1 MSIRKHRKGQKYMYS
16 TQLFV
21 AIVTASIVILT
32 VGLVTLYGVSG
43 RTVMEINNEMKKS
56 TAETCAETVDRE
68 FSHINDVIHAVFLQD
83 ETLAQLTQDA
93 SKIPSSFTVIRHAM
107 LSAISYSDRISCM
120 GIYDNLKGAVNTKS
134 GLDLPYSDYES
145 CRDYFGSLPEAAQ
158 WQNSTWY
165 FCEKEPVQL
174 SMASSN
180 QGRAIV
186 NYRELTPMTES
197 TPKKL
202 CMVLYLSESKLC
214 DLYSYMGQGSCIL
227 SAKGTVISAV
237 DKSLIGQPA
246 DEQTLEQLEKNERKS
261 FVVRS
266 GNAQYRFFNY
276 LPTISAW
283 LVTSAG
289 SESLRAS
296 QRLLTL
302 AAAATALVGL
312 FISVATAR
320 FLSSRLAQPLVQLKQ
335 TMLRV
340 ERGDLTARSNLNR
353 SDEIGYLGD
362 SFNLL
367 MESLLAQFSEL
378 SREQDLRKESEMRLL
393 QAQIN
398 PHLLYNTLDSALY
411 LIEDGDGRH
420 AAQILEELS
429 RFFKLSLQSGNRI
442 VTLDTELQHV
452 DAYLNLQNLCR
463 MKNFTLQ
470 TDVPPELR
478 EQPMLHMLLQPIVEN
493 SVLHGFEGNFSDG
506 TISIRACRAGRFL
519 VVTVRDDGVGMDEAE
534 LQALRKRIASPEPGD
549 GSFALWNIARR
560 IGMFYGPEGEVT
572 VSSEFG
578 EYTAVTI
585 RIPLNKDGGA
595 EHV

>member
-174 SMASSN
+174 SMDSSN

-227 SAKGTVISAV
+227 SAKGTLVKFRALCE
-237 DKSLIGQPA
+237 KYSLAP
-246 DEQTLEQLEKNERKS
+246 
-261 FVVRS
+261 
-266 GNAQYRFFNY
+266 
-276 LPTISAW
+276 
-283 LVTSAG
+283 
-289 SESLRAS
+289 
-296 QRLLTL
+296 
-302 AAAATALVGL
+302 
-312 FISVATAR
+312 
-320 FLSSRLAQPLVQLKQ
+320 
-335 TMLRV
+335 
-340 ERGDLTARSNLNR
+340 
-353 SDEIGYLGD
+353 
-362 SFNLL
+362 
-367 MESLLAQFSEL
+367 
-378 SREQDLRKESEMRLL
+378 
-393 QAQIN
+393 
-398 PHLLYNTLDSALY
+398 
-411 LIEDGDGRH
+411 
-420 AAQILEELS
+420 
-429 RFFKLSLQSGNRI
+429 
-442 VTLDTELQHV
+442 
-452 DAYLNLQNLCR
+452 
-463 MKNFTLQ
+463 
-470 TDVPPELR
+470 
-478 EQPMLHMLLQPIVEN
+478 
-493 SVLHGFEGNFSDG
+493 
-506 TISIRACRAGRFL
+506 
-519 VVTVRDDGVGMDEAE
+519 AE
-534 LQALRKRIASPEPGD
+534 LAL
-549 GSFALWNIARR
+549 SFALSLPGVTSLVLGSEKPEQVEQNAALLSHTASFTSEQMDEIHTMFKDTSARL
-560 IGMFYGPEGEVT
+560 
-572 VSSEFG
+572 
-578 EYTAVTI
+578 
-585 RIPLNKDGGA
+585 LNPATWFNAQK
-595 EHV
+595 